1 MMTPEERE
9 HVAEKLEAYIDQLE
23 AELRELKSVHQQ
35 DQWLSPFEVAARV
48 GSPQMSEVLRD
59 IEAGAHSQTAQAKRI
74 DAVVMA
80 LADVYGKLDALT
92 VYLDG
97 DASDEAATA
106 AIARLLDRSYADG
119 ILRAAKQ
126 IDSMSPEKLDEYNQ
140 RLRKRE
146 VGNPSGDNRFW
157 STDGENAESANSSVT
172 ARS

>member
-1 MMTPEERE
+1 
-9 HVAEKLEAYIDQLE
+9 
-23 AELRELKSVHQQ
+23 
-35 DQWLSPFEVAARV
+35 
-48 GSPQMSEVLRD
+48 MSEVLRD

-157 STDGENAESANSSVT
+157 STDRRERRVRKLIGDRKIVT
-172 ARS
+172 DGLSPRTVHHLAKHHQTPIPTGYRSCLKSDQTPRLTI